1 MNQELN
7 SSFVKRI
14 SDTSWHQPAPRLDWA
29 QSLEAGEVLHFNGLL
44 FAIAQSEERLFT
56 DNLLAPKSRNLS
68 LDSRGVLKGFQG
80 PEDLKVDLS
89 SFILRFRGLANDL
102 VNSAFPR
109 YCEEIRIAPTSFR
122 PKEVESRKQSVRA
135 DDRRLHV
142 DAFPSRPNYGERI
155 LRVFLNI
162 NPNGKPR
169 VWRIGEPFEDIANRF
184 IPGIKKYSYWKAKA
198 LNAIQVTKSLRSEY
212 DHLML
217 GIHDAMKQNDAYQKS
232 SPQLT
237 YEFAPHSV
245 WLCFSDQTAHAAMS
259 GQFMMEQTYHLPVSS
274 LYNPSSSPLAV
285 LERLTHKELI

>member
-1 MNQELN
+1 MNQQLN
-7 SSFVKRI
+7 SSFVKLI
-14 SDTSWHQPAPRLDWA
+14 SEPSWHQPAPRLDWA
-29 QSLEAGEVLHFNGLL
+29 QALEAGEVLHFNALP
-44 FAIAQSEERLFT
+44 FAVTQAEEGLFT
-56 DNLLAPKSRNLS
+56 DNLLAPKARNLS

-80 PEDLKVDLS
+80 SENLRVDLS
-89 SFILRFRGLANDL
+89 SFVLRFRGLANEL

-109 YCEEIRIAPTSFR
+109 YCEQIRIAPTSFR

-198 LNAIQVTKSLRSEY
+198 LNTIKVTKSFRSEY

-217 GIHDAMKQNDAYQKS
+217 GIHDAMKQNDVYQKN

-237 YEFAPHSV
+237 YEFAPNSV

-274 LYNPSSSPLAV
+274 LYDPSSSPLAV
-285 LERLTHKELI
+285 LQRLTHKELI

>member
-1 MNQELN
+1 MNKELDTT
-7 SSFVKRI
+7 FVKLI
-14 SDTSWHQPAPRLDWA
+14 SETSWHQPAPRLEWA
-29 QSLEAGEVLHFNGLL
+29 KYLEAGEVLHFNSLPFDISQPERAL
-44 FAIAQSEERLFT
+44 FNA
-56 DNLLAPKSRNLS
+56 NLLAPKARNLS
-68 LDSRGVLKGFQG
+68 LDSNGLIKGFQG
-80 PEDLKVDLS
+80 PENLKTDLS
-89 SFILRFRGLANDL
+89 EFIFRFRGLANEL
-102 VNSAFPR
+102 VNSAFPM
-109 YCEEIRIAPTSFR
+109 YGEKIRIAPTSFR

-198 LNAIQVTKSLRSEY
+198 LNTIKVTKSLRSEY

-274 LYNPSSSPLAV
+274 LYDPSSSPLAV
-285 LERLTHKELI
+285 LQRLTHKELI